1 MNIYNLDRASIKDMI
16 KNFGS
21 STYGKTIFFI
31 SFFVPIITGI
41 FSILLF
47 LSYLG
52 ETNITYAYFYSR
64 YLIITIII
72 TILTLL
78 SGCRYYYKEF
88 RIYVDSLGKK

>member
-1 MNIYNLDRASIKDMI
+1 MNIYNLDRVSIKDMI

-41 FSILLF
+41 FSVLVFI
-47 LSYLG
+47 SYL
-52 ETNITYAYFYSR
+52 TAPSAIHAYYFSR
-64 YLIITIII
+64 YLLITVIITII
-72 TILTLL
+72 TLL

-88 RIYVDSLGKK
+88 RIYVESLGKK